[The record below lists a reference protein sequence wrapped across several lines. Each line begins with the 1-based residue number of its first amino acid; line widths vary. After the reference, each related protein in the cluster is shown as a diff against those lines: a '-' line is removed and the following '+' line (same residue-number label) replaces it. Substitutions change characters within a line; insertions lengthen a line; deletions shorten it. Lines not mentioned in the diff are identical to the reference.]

1 MRRVDVIDLLLL
13 AAIWGSSF
21 LFIRLS
27 VGDFGPIALSGMRT
41 LIAGV
46 TLLPILF
53 LSKKIAVIRTY
64 WRSII
69 IVGLFNSALPFIF
82 FNFATMTL
90 PAGTMSIINALT
102 PLWGAAIAWVWLK
115 DTLPPLRMF
124 GLMVGFAGI
133 LVLVW
138 DKLSLNDTASIY
150 AVIAGVSAPIFYGIA
165 ASYTKKYL
173 MDADPIATAAGSLI
187 AAGLMLLPFTLYT
200 WPSTPISGGAWLA
213 LLGLGLLCT
222 AVAYILYYRLLI
234 RIGPPRAMTVTFLI
248 PVFGVLWGWLFLGE
262 SITLRIVMGGG
273 VILLGTAL
281 ATGFVGGRIITFW
294 SRWNKNCCPPK
305 GQK

>member
-124 GLMVGFAGI
+124 GLMVGLAGI

-138 DKLSLNDTASIY
+138 DKLSFNDTASIY

-173 MDADPIATAAGSLI
+173 MDADPIATAAGSLV

-222 AVAYILYYRLLI
+222 AVAYVLYYRLLI
-234 RIGPPRAMTVTFLI
+234 RVGPPRAMTVTFLI

-281 ATGFVGGRIITFW
+281 ATGFLGGR
-294 SRWNKNCCPPK
+294 RKA
-305 GQK
+305 

>member
-1 MRRVDVIDLLLL
+1 MRRADVINLLLL
-13 AAIWGSSF
+13 AAIWGGSF

-27 VGDFGPIALSGMRT
+27 VDDFGPIALSGLRT
-41 LIAGV
+41 LLGGAA
-46 TLLPILF
+46 LLPVLF
-53 LSKKIAVIRTY
+53 LSNKLAVIRTH
-64 WRSII
+64 WRSMIF
-69 IVGLFNSALPFIF
+69 VGLFNSALPFIF

-115 DTLPPLRMF
+115 DTLPPLRML

-138 DKLSLNDTASIY
+138 DKLSLNNTASIY

-165 ASYTKKYL
+165 GSYTKKYL
-173 MDADPIATAAGSLI
+173 MDADPIATASGSLI
-187 AAGLMLLPFTLYT
+187 AAGIVMLPFTLYT
-200 WPSTPISGGAWLA
+200 WPSAPISGGAWAA
-213 LLGLGLLCT
+213 LVGLGLLCT
-222 AVAYILYYRLLI
+222 AVAYVLFYRLLI
-234 RIGPPRAMTVTFLI
+234 RLGPPRAMTVTFLI

-281 ATGFVGGRIITFW
+281 ATGFVGVRRVTRG
-294 SRWNKNCCPPK
+294 SH
-305 GQK
+305 

>member
-53 LSKKIAVIRTY
+53 LSKKMAMIRTY

-115 DTLPPLRMF
+115 DKLPPLRML

-150 AVIAGVSAPIFYGIA
+150 AVMAGVAAPIFYGIA

-173 MDADPIATAAGSLI
+173 MDADPIATAAGSLV
-187 AAGLMLLPFTLYT
+187 ATGLMLLPFTLYT
-200 WPSTPISGGAWLA
+200 WPSTPISGGAWAA
-213 LLGLGLLCT
+213 LVGLGLLCT
-222 AVAYILYYRLLI
+222 AIAYVLYYRLLI
-234 RIGPPRAMTVTFLI
+234 RVGPPRAMTVTFLI

-281 ATGFVGGRIITFW
+281 ATGFVGG
-294 SRWNKNCCPPK
+294 
-305 GQK
+305 QKKT

>member
-102 PLWGAAIAWVWLK
+102 PLWGAAIAWIWLK
-115 DTLPPLRMF
+115 DKLPPLRML

-138 DKLSLNDTASIY
+138 DKLSFNDTASIY
-150 AVIAGVSAPIFYGIA
+150 AVIAGVAAPIFYGIA

-173 MDADPIATAAGSLI
+173 MDADPIATAAGSLV

-200 WPSTPISGGAWLA
+200 WPATPISGGAWAA
-213 LLGLGLLCT
+213 LIGLGLLCT
-222 AVAYILYYRLLI
+222 AVAYVLYYRLLI
-234 RIGPPRAMTVTFLI
+234 RVGPPRAMTVTFLI

-281 ATGFVGGRIITFW
+281 ATGFVGVR
-294 SRWNKNCCPPK
+294 KK
-305 GQK
+305 A

>member
-41 LIAGV
+41 LIAGL

-124 GLMVGFAGI
+124 GLMVGLAGI

-138 DKLSLNDTASIY
+138 DKLSFNDTASIY

-173 MDADPIATAAGSLI
+173 MDADPIATAAGSLV

-234 RIGPPRAMTVTFLI
+234 RIGPPRAMTFTFLI

-281 ATGFVGGRIITFW
+281 ATGFLGGRG
-294 SRWNKNCCPPK
+294 KA
-305 GQK
+305 

>member
-115 DTLPPLRMF
+115 DKLPPLRML

-138 DKLSLNDTASIY
+138 DKLSFSDTASIY

-173 MDADPIATAAGSLI
+173 MDADPIATAAGSLV

-200 WPSTPISGGAWLA
+200 WPSTPITGGAWAA
-213 LLGLGLLCT
+213 LVGLGLLCT
-222 AVAYILYYRLLI
+222 AVAYVLYYRLLI
-234 RIGPPRAMTVTFLI
+234 RVGPPRAMTVTFLI

-262 SITLRIVMGGG
+262 SITLRIVLGGG

-281 ATGFVGGRIITFW
+281 ATGFVGGRRSAKI
-294 SRWNKNCCPPK
+294 SR
-305 GQK
+305 

>member
-1 MRRVDVIDLLLL
+1 MRRIDVYDLLLL
-13 AAIWGSSF
+13 AAIWGGSF

-41 LIAGV
+41 LIAGAA
-46 TLLPILF
+46 LLPVL
-53 LSKKIAVIRTY
+53 LWRNKIAMLRNY

-115 DTLPPLRMF
+115 DTLPPLRML

-138 DKLSLNDTASIY
+138 DRLSFHDTASIY
-150 AVIAGVSAPIFYGIA
+150 AVIAGVAAPIFYGIA

-187 AAGLMLLPFTLYT
+187 AAGIVLLPFTLYT
-200 WPSTPISGGAWLA
+200 WPTTPISITAWAA
-213 LLGLGLLCT
+213 LVGLGLVCT
-222 AVAYILYYRLLI
+222 AIAYVLYYRLLI
-234 RIGPPRAMTVTFLI
+234 RVGPPRAMTVTFLI

-262 SITLRIVMGGG
+262 SITLRIVLGGG

-281 ATGFVGGRIITFW
+281 ATGFVGGRRT
-294 SRWNKNCCPPK
+294 RKV
-305 GQK
+305 

>member
-27 VGDFGPIALSGMRT
+27 VDDFGPIALSGMRI
-41 LIAGV
+41 LIAGAA
-46 TLLPILF
+46 LLPILF
-53 LSKKIAVIRTY
+53 MRNKITMIRTY

-69 IVGLFNSALPFIF
+69 IVGLLNSALPFIF
-82 FNFATMTL
+82 FNFATITL

-115 DTLPPLRMF
+115 DTLPPLRML

-150 AVIAGVSAPIFYGIA
+150 AVIAGVAAPIFYGIA
-165 ASYTKKYL
+165 ASYTKKHL
-173 MDADPIATAAGSLI
+173 MNADPIATAAGSLV
-187 AAGLMLLPFTLYT
+187 AAGLVLLPFTLYT
-200 WPSTPISGGAWLA
+200 WPSTPISGGAWAALA
-213 LLGLGLLCT
+213 GLGLLCT
-222 AVAYILYYRLLI
+222 AVAYVLFYRLLI
-234 RIGPPRAMTVTFLI
+234 RLGPPRAMTVTFLI
-248 PVFGVLWGWLFLGE
+248 PVFGVFWGWLFLGE

-281 ATGFVGGRIITFW
+281 ATGFVGGRLPGKT
-294 SRWNKNCCPPK
+294 SK
-305 GQK
+305 

>member
-1 MRRVDVIDLLLL
+1 MRRIDVYVLLLL

-21 LFIRLS
+21 LFIRLAVS
-27 VGDFGPIALSGMRT
+27 DFGPIALSGMRT

-46 TLLPILF
+46 ALVPLLF
-53 LSKKIAVIRTY
+53 WRNKIVMIRTY

-69 IVGLFNSALPFIF
+69 IVGIFNSALPFIF

-138 DKLSLNDTASIY
+138 DKLSFNDTTSTY
-150 AVIAGVSAPIFYGIA
+150 AVIAGVAAPIFYGIA

-187 AAGLMLLPFTLYT
+187 AAGIVLLPFTLYT
-200 WPSTPISGGAWLA
+200 WPTAPISGSAWAA
-213 LLGLGLLCT
+213 LVGLGLICT
-222 AVAYILYYRLLI
+222 AIAYVLYYRLLI
-234 RIGPPRAMTVTFLI
+234 RVGPPRAMTVTFLI
-248 PVFGVLWGWLFLGE
+248 PVFGVLWGWLFLDE
-262 SITLRIVMGGG
+262 SITLRIVLGGG

-281 ATGFVGGRIITFW
+281 ATGFVGGR
-294 SRWNKNCCPPK
+294 KK
-305 GQK
+305 A